1 MSKKVKLT
9 PQEKREIRKEL
20 ENEKKQ
26 QMIDDALFNAS
37 DSKAKIEET
46 RKVFYAEFR
55 KYTAEKRFRQARIRF
70 RLFVMMNKILE
81 FIETLEDVLRAAE
94 ALHHTD
100 KLLNSTANL
109 LKIVG
114 SINIHST
121 FGTISKYMKKFNKV
135 LNGFDVEIDKMSS
148 RFDSIFGKKSRKDK
162 NLSEE
167 DLLKEALSSNGLDI
181 NNLPADEN
189 FVISD
194 AGSSSSAAPTGGDAF
209 DPDGILG

>member
-1 MSKKVKLT
+1 
-9 PQEKREIRKEL
+9 
-20 ENEKKQ
+20 
-26 QMIDDALFNAS
+26 
-37 DSKAKIEET
+37 
-46 RKVFYAEFR
+46 
-55 KYTAEKRFRQARIRF
+55 
-70 RLFVMMNKILE
+70 MMNKILE